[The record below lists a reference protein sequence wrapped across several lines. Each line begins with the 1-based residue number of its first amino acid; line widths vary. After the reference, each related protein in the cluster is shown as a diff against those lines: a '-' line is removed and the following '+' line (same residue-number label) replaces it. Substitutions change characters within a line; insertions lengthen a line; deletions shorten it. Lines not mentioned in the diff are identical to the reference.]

1 MAKVKEP
8 SPLVPSGR
16 KKPRNVR
23 ARELEIGALA
33 YDLAEQR
40 IRNGTATSQEVT
52 YFLKACSPREQ
63 LELDILEE
71 QKKLVT
77 SKRKNIE
84 YNLENDESRS
94 EVIEALK
101 SYRSSYAGME
111 IVTDDSLLQ

>member
-8 SPLVPSGR
+8 TPLAPSKR
-16 KKPRNVR
+16 RKPRNTR

-40 IRNGTATSQEVT
+40 IRDGTATAQEVT

-63 LELDILEE
+63 LEMDILEE

-84 YNLENDESRS
+84 YSLENDESKS
-94 EVIEALK
+94 EVLEALR
-101 SYRSSYAGME
+101 SYRSTMSGME
-111 IVTDDSLLQ
+111 LIADDKIVP